1 MGGIHQGGLSGE
13 EFTKGKLIGG
23 NWFGG
28 GGGNFPEGNSPRR
41 EKRKY
46 MKKGNF
52 KNKTT

>member
-1 MGGIHQGGLSGE
+1 MGGIHQGGIERRGIHQGE
-13 EFTKGKLIGG
+13 FDWGELV
-23 NWFGG
+23 WG

-52 KNKTT
+52 NNKTT